1 MLILYPEF
9 NRDNAIKLANIL
21 GVDASEIY
29 IRIFPNGEV
38 LARLS
43 EIDRIKNDDV
53 IVYFPTYPDTNNR
66 LIMLFQTIEAIKY
79 YRANTITLVMPYL
92 SYSRQ
97 DKRFLEGES
106 LSLRLLLD
114 ILSTFGVDRLVTI
127 NPHNEEA
134 VRINARNIDV
144 IILDVFTPLVNKV
157 LANVRYDGN
166 LILAAPDYGRCDT
179 VKNLADEFGLDYICL
194 KKLRDRITGEVL
206 LQKDVDINLAGASV
220 VIVDDEISTGGTVAK
235 AAKLLKNDGA
245 KSIYAAAIHLLLV
258 GDAADKLYSA
268 GIEAIFGTNTIE
280 NPYILVDIEPILAEV
295 FR

>member
-1 MLILYPEF
+1 MLVLYPEF
-9 NRDNAIKLANIL
+9 NRDNATKLANIL

-38 LARLS
+38 LVRLP

-66 LIMLFQTIEAIKY
+66 LIMLFQTIEALRY

-144 IILDVFTPLVNKV
+144 IIMDVFTPLVNKV

-258 GDAADKLYSA
+258 GDAADKLYSS

>member
-1 MLILYPEF
+1 LLVLYPEF
-9 NRDNAIKLANIL
+9 NRDNATKLANIL

-38 LARLS
+38 LVRLP

-66 LIMLFQTIEAIKY
+66 LIMLFQTIEALRY

-144 IILDVFTPLVNKV
+144 IIMDVFTPLVNKV

-258 GDAADKLYSA
+258 GDAADKLYSS